1 MSAERHPFA
10 TSSGNAALFYVSF
23 TPAAQVIFAL
33 PGFTFTLP
41 SIGSNPTLGLA
52 FLDPTAAS
60 VLWQYALYGSPA
72 ISGTS
77 VTFNSV
83 GGQIQFQAGK
93 TYWFALY
100 AGLAVASPS
109 PAPSATPAPTAS
121 PSPSPSPTPSPSPSA
136 TASATPTASPNPI
149 TVNPTSVTVAH
160 GGGTATVIIT
170 EASANF
176 ISVASQDTTKA
187 TVSPSSGA
195 SPLTITITG
204 VAVGTTKIVITD
216 NNLVQQTV
224 SVTVT

>member
-121 PSPSPSPTPSPSPSA
+121 PSPSPTPSPSPSA